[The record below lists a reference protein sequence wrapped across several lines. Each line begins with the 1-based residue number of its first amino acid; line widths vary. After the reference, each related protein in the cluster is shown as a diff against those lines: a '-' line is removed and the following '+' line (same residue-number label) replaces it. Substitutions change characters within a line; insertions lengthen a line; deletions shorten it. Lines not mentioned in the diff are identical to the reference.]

1 VNPLSAQALLLGA
14 LGGAT
19 LSATGWAL
27 TPRPLTAARRTAE
40 ARRIRHA
47 RGLLR
52 RGAVALAVALLTAI
66 ATRWPVAGL
75 AAGALVMAWDK
86 LAGGARAERLAT
98 RRLEALAAWAE
109 ALRDTLAG
117 AVGLE
122 QAIPATVRIASPL
135 LAGPLRALAERMS
148 AREPLPDALYALAD
162 DLNDPDADLVIAALI
177 LGARLHGPGL
187 RAVLTSLAASARAG
201 VEMRE
206 RVTAQRASSRR
217 AVQLIVAV
225 VAAAL
230 LGSALLDHGFVAA
243 YDTAAGQGVLAA
255 ILSIFAAAFAWLR
268 RLAGDDPATRI
279 LLHPDQPQGAA
290 P

>member
-1 VNPLSAQALLLGA
+1 MNGVSAQALLLGA
-14 LGGAT
+14 LGGAA
-19 LSATGWAL
+19 SAATVWAL
-27 TPRPLTAARRTAE
+27 IPRPVTAQRRASE
-40 ARRIRHA
+40 ARRA
-47 RGLLR
+47 RSAHRLR
-52 RGAVALAVALLTAI
+52 RRGTLAVAVALVTAI
-66 ATRWPVAGL
+66 GTRWPVAGL
-75 AAGALVMAWDK
+75 AAGALVMVWDK

-122 QAIPATVRIASPL
+122 QAIPATVRTASPL
-135 LAGPLRALAERMS
+135 LAGPLRALADRMG

-177 LGARLHGPGL
+177 LSARLHGPGL

-217 AVQLIVAV
+217 AVQLIIAV

-230 LGSALLDHGFVAA
+230 LASALLDHGFVAA
-243 YDTAAGQGVLAA
+243 YDTPTGQGVLAA
-255 ILSIFAAAFAWLR
+255 ILTLFAAAFAWLR
-268 RLAGDDPATRI
+268 RLAVDDPGTRI
-279 LLHPDQPQGAA
+279 LLRPDQTGAA

>member
-1 VNPLSAQALLLGA
+1 MNPLSAQALLLGA
-14 LGGAT
+14 LGGAA
-19 LSATGWAL
+19 LAATGRAL
-27 TPRPLTAARRTAE
+27 TPRPLTAARRA
-40 ARRIRHA
+40 AQAHRIRHA
-47 RGLLR
+47 RRLLR
-52 RGAVALAVALLTAI
+52 RAAAALAVALLAAI

-75 AAGALVMAWDK
+75 AAGALTMAWDK

-135 LAGPLRALAERMS
+135 LSAPLSALAERMS

-162 DLNDPDADLVIAALI
+162 DLDDPDADLVIAALI
-177 LGARLHGPGL
+177 LSARLHGPGL

-230 LGSALLDHGFVAA
+230 LGSALLDHAFVAA
-243 YDTAAGQGVLAA
+243 YDTAVGQEVLAV
-255 ILSIFAAAFAWLR
+255 ILALFAAAFAWLR
-268 RLAGDDPATRI
+268 RLSGDEPGTRI
-279 LLHPDQPQGAA
+279 LLRPDQLEGAGS
-290 P
+290 